1 MQSAFKQG
9 DLVKFNSYGEDLFC
23 YLKASVGIISSD
35 PILMF
40 EYEFDEKVEY
50 IVYDLIVDGQLF
62 KHIPEEF
69 LDRIIQ
75 NYEEDTEEVE
85 QLPNGK

>member
-1 MQSAFKQG
+1 MRTIAIFKQG
-9 DLVKFNSYGEDLFC
+9 DLIKFNSLGENLFH
-23 YLKASVGIISSD
+23 YLGASVGIISSD

-40 EYEFDEKVEY
+40 EYEFDEKIEY
-50 IVYDLIVDGQLF
+50 VVYDLIVDGQLF

-75 NYEEDTEEVE
+75 NYEEDTEEME
-85 QLPNGK
+85 